1 MSEFEKHYSGG
12 KRPLVVRNA
21 SSLWKAIETLDYQ
34 WLKTE
39 YQRKVNLVRLTNHL
53 QGLQGHGPLPV
64 QWIGLLWVDYFLN
77 SFMKVL
83 KKNGVHRT
91 TVRPYILK
99 AKKFAELPFQSKK
112 NCRKVRKSGRKR
124 FATNASKSSLQN
136 FTPKMRKSPR

>member
-99 AKKFAELPFQSKK
+99 AKKFAELPFQLKK
-112 NCRKVRKSGRKR
+112 NCGKS
-124 FATNASKSSLQN
+124 A
-136 FTPKMRKSPR
+136 

>member
-64 QWIGLLWVDYFLN
+64 QWIGLLWVDYFSN

-83 KKNGVHRT
+83 INKLTK
-91 TVRPYILK
+91 L
-99 AKKFAELPFQSKK
+99 
-112 NCRKVRKSGRKR
+112 GRCDR
-124 FATNASKSSLQN
+124 
-136 FTPKMRKSPR
+136 